1 MAYQPESFNKFMTT
15 AATATL
21 VVTAVAPVAMAS
33 SFTDV
38 APKYREAVDFVVAKG
53 AEGIT
58 DTKFGV
64 HENIK
69 RVDAAVLLV
78 KVLDLDYE
86 NAQASGF
93 TDVPERAV
101 KYVNALKEAGIT
113 SGKTKTKFDPHSLIT
128 RGELAVWIQKG
139 FELMAKKDVPF
150 TDVANQYKEAV
161 AALVDNNVTKGIS
174 ATKFGTY
181 QNAKRGD
188 YAVLLMKAFNAAFE
202 PIISSSITLHEV
214 TPLEGAAAI
223 VTEDQGVELPY
234 TLLDQYDSEVLFD
247 AHEANNMNDEDIEI
261 IEGVE
266 FTSTNPEVI
275 DIDTLAVD
283 KDGVVTL
290 NVGSQAGTTEIMAKI
305 PKTNSVSKVK
315 VTVFEMENAEEI
327 MNTAGEYTGNLMVK
341 PTGEAAITYG
351 PAGGT
356 RKVNG
361 NLIID
366 GSANGTVNLRNIHV
380 NGKVIVNAPN
390 AKVVMDATTVVN
402 GQTTIKDVNMSGFA
416 SNATHNGDIVVI
428 DTNGASLELAGK
440 ASAANVQID
449 TTGAVT
455 LNGIYTGTVAVN
467 KATTIS
473 VPKTAELKDL
483 KLNQNAIVS
492 GEGRIQEIT
501 GTGIPT
507 IKGVTVVTGTYDN
520 VAPKITDTAFHKNND
535 PQLIV
540 DFKLSENVHLTMKS
554 KGNIEIIYQGKN
566 ETGEYVEVYKED
578 KTFSGYLYSNNEAN
592 EEIKYGPGTLNESKY
607 EAVLPINEQISTAV
621 SGKEWMNDY
630 PNLRVMIRVRDNAG
644 NMSEQIVTAK

>member
-1 MAYQPESFNKFMTT
+1 MAYQPESFNKFMAT

-139 FELMAKKDVPF
+139 FELIAKKDVPF

-275 DIDTLAVD
+275 DIDTLAVN
-283 KDGVVTL
+283 KDGVATL
-290 NVGSQAGTTEIMAKI
+290 NVGSQAGTTEIMAII
-305 PKTNSVSKVK
+305 PKTNTVSKVK

-327 MNTAGEYTGNLMVK
+327 MNTAGEYMGNLMVK
-341 PTGEAAITYG
+341 PTGVAAITYG
-351 PAGGT
+351 PAEGT

-366 GSANGTVNLRNIHV
+366 GSTNGMVNLRNIHV

-416 SNATHNGDIVVI
+416 SNATHNGDIVVT

-467 KATTIS
+467 QATTIS
-473 VPKTAELKDL
+473 VPKTTELKDL
-483 KLNQNAIVS
+483 KLNQNVVVS

-535 PQLIV
+535 QQLIV
-540 DFKLSENVHLTMKS
+540 DFKLSENVNLTMKS
-554 KGNIEIIYQGKN
+554 KGNVEIIYQGKN

-578 KTFSGYLYSNNEAN
+578 KTFSGYLTSYNEAN
-592 EEIKYGPGTLNESKY
+592 EEIKYGPGTLNDSKY
-607 EAVLPINEQISTAV
+607 KAVLPINEQISTAI

-630 PNLRVMIRVRDNAG
+630 PNLRVIIRVQDNVG
-644 NMSEQIVTAK
+644 NMSEQIVLAK